1 MVEKIEIVVNGEK
14 KVILN
19 KSNIKEMIKTLG
31 YEDNS
36 FAVVL
41 NGTFVDLKKYDE
53 TKIAKGDTIEILAP
67 MAGG

>member
-1 MVEKIEIVVNGEK
+1 MVEIVVNGEK
-14 KVILN
+14 KEI
-19 KSNIKEMIKTLG
+19 KKQSNIKEMIKSLG

-41 NGTFVDLKKYDE
+41 NGTFVGLKNYDE
-53 TKIAKGDTIEILAP
+53 TKIIKGDTIEILAP

>member
-1 MVEKIEIVVNGEK
+1 MVQIVVNGEK
-14 KVILN
+14 KEIE
-19 KSNIKEMIKTLG
+19 KESSIKEMIESLG
-31 YEDNS
+31 YENNS

-41 NGTFVDLKKYDE
+41 NGTFVDLKKYEE

>member
-1 MVEKIEIVVNGEK
+1 MVQIVVNGEK
-14 KVILN
+14 KEIE
-19 KSNIKEMIKTLG
+19 KQSNIKEMIKSLG

-41 NGTFVDLKKYDE
+41 NGTFVDLKKYEE

>member
-53 TKIAKGDTIEILAP
+53 TKIVKGDTIEILAP